1 MPAYDFKC
9 DPCDLTTEVVRP
21 MSDDAKV
28 FCEKCKAEMRMNFSS
43 PKIVYKGSGWAW
55 QEKIP
60 QNTDVVIG

>member
-1 MPAYDFKC
+1 MA
-9 DPCDLTTEVVRP
+9 
-21 MSDDAKV
+21 DDSKV
-28 FCEKCKAEMRMNFSS
+28 YCEKCKAEMHMTFSA

>member
-1 MPAYDFKC
+1 
-9 DPCDLTTEVVRP
+9 
-21 MSDDAKV
+21 MSDDSKV

>member
-1 MPAYDFKC
+1 MPTYDFKC
-9 DPCDLTTEVVRP
+9 DPCDLILEVVRP
-21 MSDDAKV
+21 MADDSEV
-28 FCEKCKAEMRMNFSS
+28 HCEKCKAEMHMTFSA